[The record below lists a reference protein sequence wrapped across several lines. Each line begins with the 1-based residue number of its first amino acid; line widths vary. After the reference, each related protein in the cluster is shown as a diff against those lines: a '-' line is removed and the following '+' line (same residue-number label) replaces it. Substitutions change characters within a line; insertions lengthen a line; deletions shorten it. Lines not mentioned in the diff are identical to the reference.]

1 MPFAVN
7 NKIIGSISPNVV
19 EQLKNY
25 PDVFEISGQ
34 VDGTKSGF
42 VTMSS
47 TLTNTELRD
56 KAVARVLDDFKK
68 KNVFITLKGWRNEVE
83 LPREFSFSSM
93 LNFIFSDCSNISRL
107 FFSAVYIFLHFWQ
120 TPLTVMG

>member
-93 LNFIFSDCSNISRL
+93 FNFIFSDCSNISRL
-107 FFSAVYIFLHFWQ
+107 FFLQFIYSCTFGRLHS
-120 TPLTVMG
+120 L